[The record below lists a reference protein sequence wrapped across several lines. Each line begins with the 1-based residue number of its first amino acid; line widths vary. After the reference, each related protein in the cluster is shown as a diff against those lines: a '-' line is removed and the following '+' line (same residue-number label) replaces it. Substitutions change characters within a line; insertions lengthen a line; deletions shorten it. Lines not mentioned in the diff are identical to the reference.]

1 MYSEI
6 ARART
11 VEPLE
16 ALGIDPV
23 VGRLPAVDSHS
34 GCGPKPMVSRSIYK
48 VAEGLAGVQALFTSA
63 LEYHVRVPDQRDA
76 ALEP

>member
-16 ALGIDPV
+16 ALGIDPEAWSV
-23 VGRLPAVDSHS
+23 PAVDSHF
-34 GCGPKPMVSRSIYK
+34 GRGPKPMVTRSSYK
-48 VAEGLAGVQALFTSA
+48 LAEGLAGVHSLFTSA
-63 LEYHVRVPDQRDA
+63 LEYHV
-76 ALEP
+76 